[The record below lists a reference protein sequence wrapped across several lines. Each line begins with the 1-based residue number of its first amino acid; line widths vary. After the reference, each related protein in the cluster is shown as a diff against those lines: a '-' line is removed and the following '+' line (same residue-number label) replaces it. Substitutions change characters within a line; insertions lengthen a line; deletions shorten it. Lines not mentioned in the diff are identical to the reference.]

1 MRENRSVQG
10 SACRRGST
18 AMKLTIAVAVGL
30 LLGWAGF
37 RFFSPRPVSREDRME
52 AYRVA
57 IEAGQAERGTWPGSP
72 EGVIREFWEAA
83 SRKDYARLKVL
94 SPGSVESDFRTYYDR
109 WTPSPAK
116 SVGKPEPHP
125 RNGKIALYPTVVSF
139 PGFPNKTVKMA
150 VKRAED
156 GRYIIDGRNTIWW

>member
-1 MRENRSVQG
+1 MRDSRSVQG
-10 SACRRGST
+10 AAFRRGSAGVKLAIAIVI
-18 AMKLTIAVAVGL
+18 AM
-30 LLGWAGF
+30 LLGLAGF
-37 RFFSPRPVSREDRME
+37 RFLAPRPVSKADRAE

-57 IEAGQAERGTWPGSP
+57 IETGQAERGTWPGSP
-72 EGVIREFWEAA
+72 EEVIREFWEAA

-116 SVGKPEPHP
+116 SVGKPELHP
-125 RNGKIALYPTVVSF
+125 QNAKITLYPTVVSF
-139 PGFPNKTVKMA
+139 PGFSNKTVKMA
-150 VKRAED
+150 VERAED